1 MGIVKAVV
9 LKINGYQATVLAE
22 GGRFL
27 TIPNHNYTVGQEIEI
42 AERRPAKPL
51 VRSLSLAAALIIGV
65 IGLAVGFGRRNLIQ
79 ENEPQSQGT
88 SVPTVVETKSPE
100 VTESPSP
107 EVSPTPVQTSTPTP
121 TAAPTA
127 TPTPTPTAAP
137 TATPTPSPEV
147 SPTPVQTSTPTPTA
161 APTATPTRMPTAAPT
176 ATPIPTAVP
185 TIRPTVIPTDVPRKV
200 PSTVPGSNPESR
212 IVPDSNGQ
220 DVNRD
225 SEEPVMP
232 ETEQQMVPDRDRMN
246 REGMNNEG
254 AAAPE
259 NRNGQE
265 APPRGNPGQ
274 NTDGNAGGMN
284 RNNREGNSSR
294 PGAPGEMR
302 NDGGMPPG
310 GRP

>member
-1 MGIVKAVV
+1 MKAVV

-88 SVPTVVETKSPE
+88 PVPTVVETESPG
-100 VTESPSP
+100 VTESTSP

-137 TATPTPSPEV
+137 TATPTL
-147 SPTPVQTSTPTPTA
+147 
-161 APTATPTRMPTAAPT
+161 MPTAAPT

-254 AAAPE
+254 AAAPD

>member
-1 MGIVKAVV
+1 MKAVV

-88 SVPTVVETKSPE
+88 PVPTVVETESPE
-100 VTESPSP
+100 VTESTSP
-107 EVSPTPVQTSTPTP
+107 EVSPTPVQTFTPTPTP
-121 TAAPTA
+121 TATPTA

-137 TATPTPSPEV
+137 TATPTL
-147 SPTPVQTSTPTPTA
+147 
-161 APTATPTRMPTAAPT
+161 MPTAAPT

-254 AAAPE
+254 AAAPD

-284 RNNREGNSSR
+284 RTNREGNSSR
-294 PGAPGEMR
+294 SGAPGEMR

>member
-88 SVPTVVETKSPE
+88 PVPTVVETESPE
-100 VTESPSP
+100 VTESTSP
-107 EVSPTPVQTSTPTP
+107 EVSPTPVQTFTPTPTPTATPSATPTPTP

-137 TATPTPSPEV
+137 TATPTL
-147 SPTPVQTSTPTPTA
+147 
-161 APTATPTRMPTAAPT
+161 MPTAAPT

-294 PGAPGEMR
+294 SGAPGEMR

>member
-137 TATPTPSPEV
+137 TATPTL
-147 SPTPVQTSTPTPTA
+147 
-161 APTATPTRMPTAAPT
+161 MPTAAPT

-294 PGAPGEMR
+294 PSAPGEMR

>member
-127 TPTPTPTAAP
+127 TPTL
-137 TATPTPSPEV
+137 
-147 SPTPVQTSTPTPTA
+147 
-161 APTATPTRMPTAAPT
+161 MPTAAPT

>member
-1 MGIVKAVV
+1 MKAVV

-88 SVPTVVETKSPE
+88 PVPTVVETESPE
-100 VTESPSP
+100 VTESTSP
-107 EVSPTPVQTSTPTP
+107 EVSPTPVQTFTPTPTP
-121 TAAPTA
+121 TATPSA

-137 TATPTPSPEV
+137 TATPTL
-147 SPTPVQTSTPTPTA
+147 TPTA
-161 APTATPTRMPTAAPT
+161 APTATPTLMPTAAPT

-294 PGAPGEMR
+294 SGAPGEMR

>member
-1 MGIVKAVV
+1 MKAVV

-88 SVPTVVETKSPE
+88 PVPTVVETESPE
-100 VTESPSP
+100 VTESTNP
-107 EVSPTPVQTSTPTP
+107 EVSPTPVQTFTPTPTP
-121 TAAPTA
+121 TATPSA

-137 TATPTPSPEV
+137 TATPTL
-147 SPTPVQTSTPTPTA
+147 TPTA
-161 APTATPTRMPTAAPT
+161 APTATPTLMPTAAPT

-294 PGAPGEMR
+294 SGAPGEMR

>member
-1 MGIVKAVV
+1 MKAVV

-88 SVPTVVETKSPE
+88 PVPTVVETESPE
-100 VTESPSP
+100 VTESTSP
-107 EVSPTPVQTSTPTP
+107 EVSPTPVQTFTPTPTPTATPSATPTPTP

-137 TATPTPSPEV
+137 TATPTP
-147 SPTPVQTSTPTPTA
+147 T
-161 APTATPTRMPTAAPT
+161 PTAAPT

-294 PGAPGEMR
+294 SGAPGEMR